1 MQRKTGPTTHCPG
14 LNQEWLNQELDEPQ
28 RSFSLRFNSGFKE
41 PSSLSW
47 ADSQGPQLAP
57 GQTST
62 DQLRDSLQQRTQPAA
77 GQINQRRQLFRASWR
92 GQLARAS
99 WRGQLWLHRRLI
111 TALAVLLCALLAAQ
125 ALTNPSQAKV
135 WVIRTDMS
143 LGQVISSGDVV
154 LSNLPT
160 SPPQAVRTS
169 PVGRKLSIDLPK
181 GTALI
186 ESMLTGPALSH
197 LGKQQRVVQLQIQ
210 TGSQLA
216 RIGQQVDIVGT
227 VASTTNS
234 GVVSSDGAYSQAGA
248 QVLAQKVTIV
258 DVEPPNKAN
267 LTQTQGTMRLIT
279 FAVKET
285 EATLLCGAASQGPLS
300 IVLRP

>member
-1 MQRKTGPTTHCPG
+1 MQRKTGSAVHCQG
-14 LNQEWLNQELDEPQ
+14 LNQELDEPQ
-28 RSFSLRFNSGFKE
+28 RSFSLRFNSGFNE
-41 PSSLSW
+41 AARPSRL
-47 ADSQGPQLAP
+47 DGQGPQLTP
-57 GQTST
+57 RQTSS

-77 GQINQRRQLFRASWR
+77 GQINQRLSQLS
-92 GQLARAS
+92 RAS

-111 TALAVLLCALLAAQ
+111 TALAVLLCVLLAAQ
-125 ALTNPSQAKV
+125 ALTNPSQTKV
-135 WVIRTDMS
+135 WVLRTNMS
-143 LGQVISSGDVV
+143 LGQVITSSDVI
-154 LSNLPT
+154 LSNLP
-160 SPPQAVRTS
+160 SRPPQAVRTS

-186 ESMLTGPALSH
+186 ESMLTQPALSH

-216 RIGQQVDIVGT
+216 RIGQQVDIVGSVNGT
-227 VASTTNS
+227 AND
-234 GVVSSDGAYSQAGA
+234 GMVSSDAAYSKVGA

-285 EATLLCGAASQGPLS
+285 EATLLCSAASQGPLS

>member
-1 MQRKTGPTTHCPG
+1 MQRKTGSAVHCQG

-28 RSFSLRFNSGFKE
+28 RSFSLRFNS
-41 PSSLSW
+41 
-47 ADSQGPQLAP
+47 
-57 GQTST
+57 
-62 DQLRDSLQQRTQPAA
+62 
-77 GQINQRRQLFRASWR
+77 
-92 GQLARAS
+92 RAS

-111 TALAVLLCALLAAQ
+111 TALAVLLCALLAVQ
-125 ALTNPSQAKV
+125 ALTNPGQVKV
-135 WVIRTDMS
+135 WVMRTDMS
-143 LGQVISSGDVV
+143 LGQVITSSDVI
-154 LSNLPT
+154 LSNLP
-160 SPPQAVRTS
+160 SRPPQAVRTS

-186 ESMLTGPALSH
+186 ESMLTQPALSH

-216 RIGQQVDIVGT
+216 RIGQQVDIVGSVNGT
-227 VASTTNS
+227 AND
-234 GVVSSDGAYSQAGA
+234 GVVSSDAAYSKVGA

>member
-1 MQRKTGPTTHCPG
+1 MQRKTGPAAHCPG
-14 LNQEWLNQELDEPQ
+14 LNQELDEPQ

-62 DQLRDSLQQRTQPAA
+62 DQLRDGLQQRAKPAS
-77 GQINQRRQLFRASWR
+77 GQVNQGLS
-92 GQLARAS
+92 QLARAS

-154 LSNLPT
+154 LSNQTTL
-160 SPPQAVRTS
+160 PPQAVRTS

-248 QVLAQKVTIV
+248 QVLARKVTIV

>member
-1 MQRKTGPTTHCPG
+1 MQRKTGPAAHCPG
-14 LNQEWLNQELDEPQ
+14 LNQELDEPQ

-62 DQLRDSLQQRTQPAA
+62 DQLRDGLQQRAKPAS
-77 GQINQRRQLFRASWR
+77 GQVNQGLS
-92 GQLARAS
+92 QLARAS

-154 LSNLPT
+154 LSNQTTL
-160 SPPQAVRTS
+160 PPQAVRTS

-186 ESMLTGPALSH
+186 ESMLTQPALSH

-248 QVLAQKVTIV
+248 QVLARKVTIV
-258 DVEPPNKAN
+258 DVEPPNKEN

>member
-1 MQRKTGPTTHCPG
+1 MHNWVDG
-14 LNQEWLNQELDEPQ
+14 
-28 RSFSLRFNSGFKE
+28 
-41 PSSLSW
+41 
-47 ADSQGPQLAP
+47 QGPQLAP

-62 DQLRDSLQQRTQPAA
+62 DQLRDGLQQRAKPAS
-77 GQINQRRQLFRASWR
+77 GQVNQGLS
-92 GQLARAS
+92 QLARAS

-154 LSNLPT
+154 LSNQTTL
-160 SPPQAVRTS
+160 PPQAVRTS

>member
-1 MQRKTGPTTHCPG
+1 MQRKTGPAAHCPG
-14 LNQEWLNQELDEPQ
+14 LNQELDEPQ

-62 DQLRDSLQQRTQPAA
+62 DQLRDGLQQRAKPAS
-77 GQINQRRQLFRASWR
+77 GQVNQGLS
-92 GQLARAS
+92 QLARAS

-143 LGQVISSGDVV
+143 LGQVISSSDVV

-216 RIGQQVDIVGT
+216 RIGQQVDIVGSVDGT
-227 VASTTNS
+227 AND
-234 GVVSSDGAYSQAGA
+234 GVVSSDGAYSKVGA

>member
-1 MQRKTGPTTHCPG
+1 MQRKTSSAAHCPG
-14 LNQEWLNQELDEPQ
+14 LNQELDEPQ

-41 PSSLSW
+41 AARPNLL
-47 ADSQGPQLAP
+47 DGQGPQLAP

-62 DQLRDSLQQRTQPAA
+62 DQLRDGLQQRAKPAS
-77 GQINQRRQLFRASWR
+77 GQVNQGLS
-92 GQLARAS
+92 QLARAS

-154 LSNLPT
+154 LSNQTTL
-160 SPPQAVRTS
+160 PPQAVRTS

-248 QVLAQKVTIV
+248 QVLARKVTIV

>member
-1 MQRKTGPTTHCPG
+1 MQRKTGSAVHCQG

-28 RSFSLRFNSGFKE
+28 RSFSLRFNSGFNE
-41 PSSLSW
+41 AARPSRL
-47 ADSQGPQLAP
+47 DGQGPQLTP
-57 GQTST
+57 GQTSS
-62 DQLRDSLQQRTQPAA
+62 DQLRDSLQQKAQPAP
-77 GQINQRRQLFRASWR
+77 GQINQRHQLSRAS
-92 GQLARAS
+92 G
-99 WRGQLWLHRRLI
+99 RGQLWLHRRLI
-111 TALAVLLCALLAAQ
+111 TVLAVLLCALLAVQ

-135 WVIRTDMS
+135 WVLRTDMS
-143 LGQVISSGDVV
+143 LGQVITSSDVV

-160 SPPQAVRTS
+160 SPPQAIRTS

-216 RIGQQVDIVGT
+216 RIGQQVDIVGS
-227 VASTTNS
+227 VDGTTNG
-234 GVVSSDGAYSQAGA
+234 GVVSSDSSDGVYSRAGA
-248 QVLAQKVTIV
+248 QVLARKVTIV

>member
-1 MQRKTGPTTHCPG
+1 MQRKTGPAAHCPG
-14 LNQEWLNQELDEPQ
+14 LNQELDEPQ

-62 DQLRDSLQQRTQPAA
+62 DQLRDGLQQRAKPAS
-77 GQINQRRQLFRASWR
+77 GQVNQGLS
-92 GQLARAS
+92 QLARAS

-143 LGQVISSGDVV
+143 LGQVISSSDVV

-216 RIGQQVDIVGT
+216 RIGQQVDIVGS
-227 VASTTNS
+227 VDGTTNG
-234 GVVSSDGAYSQAGA
+234 GVVSSDGAYSKVGA
-248 QVLAQKVTIV
+248 QVLARKVTIV

>member
-1 MQRKTGPTTHCPG
+1 MQRKTGSAAHCQG
-14 LNQEWLNQELDEPQ
+14 LNQELDEPQ
-28 RSFSLRFNSGFKE
+28 RSFSLRFNS
-41 PSSLSW
+41 
-47 ADSQGPQLAP
+47 
-57 GQTST
+57 
-62 DQLRDSLQQRTQPAA
+62 
-77 GQINQRRQLFRASWR
+77 
-92 GQLARAS
+92 RAS

-111 TALAVLLCALLAAQ
+111 TALAVLLCVLLAAQ
-125 ALTNPSQAKV
+125 ALTNPSQTKV
-135 WVIRTDMS
+135 WVLRTNMS
-143 LGQVISSGDVV
+143 LGQVITSSDVI
-154 LSNLPT
+154 LSNLP
-160 SPPQAVRTS
+160 SRPPQAVRTS

>member
-1 MQRKTGPTTHCPG
+1 MQRKTGSAAHCQG
-14 LNQEWLNQELDEPQ
+14 LNQELDEPQ
-28 RSFSLRFNSGFKE
+28 RSFSLRFNSGFNE
-41 PSSLSW
+41 AARPSRL
-47 ADSQGPQLAP
+47 DGQGPQLTP
-57 GQTST
+57 RQTSS
-62 DQLRDSLQQRTQPAA
+62 DQLRDGLQQRAQPAP
-77 GQINQRRQLFRASWR
+77 GQINQRRQLSRAS
-92 GQLARAS
+92 G
-99 WRGQLWLHRRLI
+99 RGQLWLHRRLI
-111 TALAVLLCALLAAQ
+111 TVLAVLLCALLAVQ
-125 ALTNPSQAKV
+125 ELTNPSQAKV
-135 WVIRTDMS
+135 WVLRTNMS
-143 LGQVISSGDVV
+143 LGQVITSSDVI

-160 SPPQAVRTS
+160 SPPQAIRTS

-227 VASTTNS
+227 VASTTNN
-234 GVVSSDGAYSQAGA
+234 GVVSSDSSDSSDGAYSQAGA
-248 QVLAQKVTIV
+248 QVLARKVTIV

>member
-1 MQRKTGPTTHCPG
+1 MQRKTGSAVHCQG

-28 RSFSLRFNSGFKE
+28 RSFSLRFNSGFNE
-41 PSSLSW
+41 AARPNLLNG
-47 ADSQGPQLAP
+47 QGPQLTP
-57 GQTST
+57 GQTSS

-77 GQINQRRQLFRASWR
+77 GQRIDSRQLFSPPWGGHQGRP
-92 GQLARAS
+92 
-99 WRGQLWLHRRLI
+99 RRLI
-111 TALAVLLCALLAAQ
+111 TALAVLLCALLAVQ
-125 ALTNPSQAKV
+125 ALTNPGQVKV
-135 WVIRTDMS
+135 WVMRTDMS
-143 LGQVISSGDVV
+143 LGQVITSSDVV

-216 RIGQQVDIVGT
+216 RIGQQVDIVGSVNGT
-227 VASTTNS
+227 AND
-234 GVVSSDGAYSQAGA
+234 GVVSSDAAYSKVGA

>member
-1 MQRKTGPTTHCPG
+1 MQRKTGSAVHCQG
-14 LNQEWLNQELDEPQ
+14 LNQELDEPQ
-28 RSFSLRFNSGFKE
+28 RSFSLRFNSGFNE
-41 PSSLSW
+41 AARPSRL
-47 ADSQGPQLAP
+47 DGQGPQLTP
-57 GQTST
+57 RQTSS

-77 GQINQRRQLFRASWR
+77 GQINQRLSQLS
-92 GQLARAS
+92 RAS

-111 TALAVLLCALLAAQ
+111 TALAVLLCVLLAAQ
-125 ALTNPSQAKV
+125 ALTNPSQTKV
-135 WVIRTDMS
+135 WVLRTNMS
-143 LGQVISSGDVV
+143 LGQVITSSDVI
-154 LSNLPT
+154 LSNLP
-160 SPPQAVRTS
+160 SRPPQAVRTS

-186 ESMLTGPALSH
+186 ESMLTQPALSH
-197 LGKQQRVVQLQIQ
+197 LGKHQRVVQLQIQ

-216 RIGQQVDIVGT
+216 RIGQQVDIVGS
-227 VASTTNS
+227 VDGTTNG
-234 GVVSSDGAYSQAGA
+234 GVVSSDSSDAAYSKVGA
-248 QVLAQKVTIV
+248 QVLARKVTIV

>member
-1 MQRKTGPTTHCPG
+1 MQRKTGPAAHCPG
-14 LNQEWLNQELDEPQ
+14 LNQELDEPQ

-47 ADSQGPQLAP
+47 ADSQGPQLTP

-62 DQLRDSLQQRTQPAA
+62 DQLRDGLQQRAKPAS
-77 GQINQRRQLFRASWR
+77 GQVNQGLS
-92 GQLARAS
+92 QLARAS

-143 LGQVISSGDVV
+143 LGQVISSSDVV

>member
-1 MQRKTGPTTHCPG
+1 MQRKTGSAVHCQG

-28 RSFSLRFNSGFKE
+28 RSFSLRFNSGFNE
-41 PSSLSW
+41 AARPNLLNG
-47 ADSQGPQLAP
+47 QGPQLTP
-57 GQTST
+57 GQTSS

-92 GQLARAS
+92 GQL
-99 WRGQLWLHRRLI
+99 WLHRRLI
-111 TALAVLLCALLAAQ
+111 TALAVLLCVLLAAQ
-125 ALTNPSQAKV
+125 ALTNPSQTKV
-135 WVIRTDMS
+135 WVLRTNMS
-143 LGQVISSGDVV
+143 LGQVITSSDVV

-160 SPPQAVRTS
+160 SPPQAIRTS

-227 VASTTNS
+227 VASTTNN
-234 GVVSSDGAYSQAGA
+234 GVVSSDSSDSSDGAYSQAGA
-248 QVLAQKVTIV
+248 QVLARKVTIV

>member
-1 MQRKTGPTTHCPG
+1 MQRKTGSAVHCQG

-28 RSFSLRFNSGFKE
+28 RSFSLRFNSGFNE
-41 PSSLSW
+41 AARPNLLNG
-47 ADSQGPQLAP
+47 QGPQLTP
-57 GQTST
+57 GQTSS

-92 GQLARAS
+92 GQL
-99 WRGQLWLHRRLI
+99 WLHRRLI
-111 TALAVLLCALLAAQ
+111 TALAVLLCALLAGQ
-125 ALTNPSQAKV
+125 VKV
-135 WVIRTDMS
+135 WVMRTDMS
-143 LGQVISSGDVV
+143 LGQVITSSDVV

-210 TGSQLA
+210 TGSLLA

>member
-1 MQRKTGPTTHCPG
+1 MQRKTGSAVHCQG
-14 LNQEWLNQELDEPQ
+14 LNQELDEPQ
-28 RSFSLRFNSGFKE
+28 RSFSLRFNSGFNE
-41 PSSLSW
+41 AARPSRL
-47 ADSQGPQLAP
+47 DGQGPQLTP
-57 GQTST
+57 RQTSS

-77 GQINQRRQLFRASWR
+77 GQINQRLSQLS
-92 GQLARAS
+92 RAS

-111 TALAVLLCALLAAQ
+111 TALAVLLCVLLAAQ
-125 ALTNPSQAKV
+125 ALTNPSQTKV
-135 WVIRTDMS
+135 WVLRTNMS
-143 LGQVISSGDVV
+143 LGQVITSSDVI
-154 LSNLPT
+154 LSNLP
-160 SPPQAVRTS
+160 SRPPQAVRTS
-169 PVGRKLSIDLPK
+169 PVGGKLSIDLPK

-186 ESMLTGPALSH
+186 ESMLTQPALSH

-216 RIGQQVDIVGT
+216 RIGQQVDIVGSVNGT
-227 VASTTNS
+227 AND
-234 GVVSSDGAYSQAGA
+234 GVVSSDAAYSKVGA

-285 EATLLCGAASQGPLS
+285 EATLLCSAASQGPLS

>member
-1 MQRKTGPTTHCPG
+1 MQRKTGPAAHCPG
-14 LNQEWLNQELDEPQ
+14 LNQELDEPQ

-62 DQLRDSLQQRTQPAA
+62 DQLRDGLQQRAKPAS
-77 GQINQRRQLFRASWR
+77 GQVNQGLS
-92 GQLARAS
+92 QLARAS

-154 LSNLPT
+154 LSNQTT

-216 RIGQQVDIVGT
+216 RIGQQVDIVGS
-227 VASTTNS
+227 VDGTTNG
-234 GVVSSDGAYSQAGA
+234 GVVSSDGAYSKVGA
-248 QVLAQKVTIV
+248 QVLARKVTIV

>member
-1 MQRKTGPTTHCPG
+1 MQRKTGPAAHCPG
-14 LNQEWLNQELDEPQ
+14 LNQELDEPQ

-62 DQLRDSLQQRTQPAA
+62 DQLRDGLQQRAKPAS
-77 GQINQRRQLFRASWR
+77 GQVNQGLS
-92 GQLARAS
+92 QLARAS

-111 TALAVLLCALLAAQ
+111 TALAVLLCVLLAAQ
-125 ALTNPSQAKV
+125 ALTNPSQTKV
-135 WVIRTDMS
+135 WVLRTNMS
-143 LGQVISSGDVV
+143 LGQVITSSDVI
-154 LSNLPT
+154 LSNLP
-160 SPPQAVRTS
+160 SRPPQAVRTS

-186 ESMLTGPALSH
+186 ESMLTQPALSH

-216 RIGQQVDIVGT
+216 RIGQQVDIVGS
-227 VASTTNS
+227 VSGTTND
-234 GVVSSDGAYSQAGA
+234 GVVSSDAAYSKGGA
-248 QVLAQKVTIV
+248 QVLARKVTIV

>member
-1 MQRKTGPTTHCPG
+1 MQRKTGSAAHCQG
-14 LNQEWLNQELDEPQ
+14 LNQELDEPQ

-41 PSSLSW
+41 AARPNLL
-47 ADSQGPQLAP
+47 DGQGPQLTP
-57 GQTST
+57 RQTSS
-62 DQLRDSLQQRTQPAA
+62 DQLRDGLQQRTQPAP
-77 GQINQRRQLFRASWR
+77 GQINQRRQLS
-92 GQLARAS
+92 RAS

-111 TALAVLLCALLAAQ
+111 TVLAVLLCALLAVQ
-125 ALTNPSQAKV
+125 ALTNPGQVKV
-135 WVIRTDMS
+135 WVMRTDMS
-143 LGQVISSGDVV
+143 LGQVITSSDVV

-227 VASTTNS
+227 LASTTNS
-234 GVVSSDGAYSQAGA
+234 GVVSSDSSDAAYSKVGA
-248 QVLAQKVTIV
+248 QVLARKVTIV

>member
-1 MQRKTGPTTHCPG
+1 MQRKTGSAAHCQG
-14 LNQEWLNQELDEPQ
+14 LNQELDEPQ
-28 RSFSLRFNSGFKE
+28 RSFSLRFNSGFRE
-41 PSSLSW
+41 STPLSW
-47 ADSQGPQLAP
+47 ADGQGPQLTPGQTGSDQLHDGLQQRAQPAP
-57 GQTST
+57 GQNS
-62 DQLRDSLQQRTQPAA
+62 QRLT
-77 GQINQRRQLFRASWR
+77 NQRR
-92 GQLARAS
+92 QLARAS

-111 TALAVLLCALLAAQ
+111 TALAVLLCALLAVQ
-125 ALTNPSQAKV
+125 ALTNPGQVKV
-135 WVIRTDMS
+135 WVMRTDMS
-143 LGQVISSGDVV
+143 LGQVITSSDVV

-160 SPPQAVRTS
+160 SPPQAIRTS

-197 LGKQQRVVQLQIQ
+197 LDKQQRVVQLQIQ

-216 RIGQQVDIVGT
+216 RIGQQVDIVGS
-227 VASTTNS
+227 VDGTTNG
-234 GVVSSDGAYSQAGA
+234 GVVSSDGAYSKVGA
-248 QVLAQKVTIV
+248 QVLARKVTIV

>member
-1 MQRKTGPTTHCPG
+1 MQRKTGSTSHCQG
-14 LNQEWLNQELDEPQ
+14 LNQELDEPQ

-41 PSSLSW
+41 PGVHNW
-47 ADSQGPQLAP
+47 VDGQGSQLAP
-57 GQTST
+57 RQTSS
-62 DQLRDSLQQRTQPAA
+62 DQLRDGLQQRAKPAS
-77 GQINQRRQLFRASWR
+77 GKVNQGLS
-92 GQLARAS
+92 QLARAS

-111 TALAVLLCALLAAQ
+111 TVLAVLLCALLAVQ
-125 ALTNPSQAKV
+125 ALTNPGQVKV
-135 WVIRTDMS
+135 WVMRTDMS
-143 LGQVISSGDVV
+143 LGQVITSSDVV

-186 ESMLTGPALSH
+186 ESMLAGPALSH

-227 VASTTNS
+227 VASATNS
-234 GVVSSDGAYSQAGA
+234 GVVSSDSSDGAYSRAGA

>member
-1 MQRKTGPTTHCPG
+1 MQRKTGPAAHCPG
-14 LNQEWLNQELDEPQ
+14 LNQELDEPQ

-41 PSSLSW
+41 PGVHNW
-47 ADSQGPQLAP
+47 VDGQGPQLAP

-62 DQLRDSLQQRTQPAA
+62 DQLRDGLQQRAKPAS
-77 GQINQRRQLFRASWR
+77 GKVNQGLS
-92 GQLARAS
+92 QLARAS

-111 TALAVLLCALLAAQ
+111 TALAVLLCALLAVQ

-135 WVIRTDMS
+135 WVMRTDMS

-227 VASTTNS
+227 MASTTNS

-248 QVLAQKVTIV
+248 QVLARKVTIV

>member
-1 MQRKTGPTTHCPG
+1 MQRKTGPAAHCPG
-14 LNQEWLNQELDEPQ
+14 LNQELDEPQ

-62 DQLRDSLQQRTQPAA
+62 DQLRDGLQQRAKPAS
-77 GQINQRRQLFRASWR
+77 GQVNQGLS
-92 GQLARAS
+92 QLARAS

-111 TALAVLLCALLAAQ
+111 TVLAVLLCALLAVQ
-125 ALTNPSQAKV
+125 ALTKPSQAKV
-135 WVIRTDMS
+135 WVLRTNMS
-143 LGQVISSGDVV
+143 LGQVITSSDVV

-248 QVLAQKVTIV
+248 QVLAQKVPIV

>member
-1 MQRKTGPTTHCPG
+1 MQRKTGSAVHCQG
-14 LNQEWLNQELDEPQ
+14 LNQELDEPQ
-28 RSFSLRFNSGFKE
+28 RSFSLRFNSGFNE
-41 PSSLSW
+41 AARPSRL
-47 ADSQGPQLAP
+47 DGQGPQLTP
-57 GQTST
+57 RQTSS

-77 GQINQRRQLFRASWR
+77 GQINQRLSQLS
-92 GQLARAS
+92 RAS

-111 TALAVLLCALLAAQ
+111 TALAVLLCVLLAAQ
-125 ALTNPSQAKV
+125 ALTNPSQTKV
-135 WVIRTDMS
+135 WVLRTNMS
-143 LGQVISSGDVV
+143 VGQVITSSDVI
-154 LSNLPT
+154 LSNLP
-160 SPPQAVRTS
+160 SRPPQAVRTS

-186 ESMLTGPALSH
+186 ESMLTQPALSH

-216 RIGQQVDIVGT
+216 RIGQQVDIVGSVNGT
-227 VASTTNS
+227 AND
-234 GVVSSDGAYSQAGA
+234 GVVSSDAAYSKVGA

-285 EATLLCGAASQGPLS
+285 EATLLCSAASQGPLS

>member
-1 MQRKTGPTTHCPG
+1 MQRKTGPAAHCPG
-14 LNQEWLNQELDEPQ
+14 LNQELDEPQ

-62 DQLRDSLQQRTQPAA
+62 DQLRDGLQQRAKPAS
-77 GQINQRRQLFRASWR
+77 GQVNQGLS
-92 GQLARAS
+92 QLARAS

-111 TALAVLLCALLAAQ
+111 TALAVLLCALLAVQ
-125 ALTNPSQAKV
+125 ALTNPGQVKV
-135 WVIRTDMS
+135 WVMRTDMS

-154 LSNLPT
+154 LSNQTTL
-160 SPPQAVRTS
+160 PPQAVRTS

-186 ESMLTGPALSH
+186 ESMLTQPALSH

>member
-1 MQRKTGPTTHCPG
+1 MQRKTGPATHCPG
-14 LNQEWLNQELDEPQ
+14 LNQELDEPQ

-41 PSSLSW
+41 PGVHNW
-47 ADSQGPQLAP
+47 VDGQGPQIAP
-57 GQTST
+57 GQTSADQLPST
-62 DQLRDSLQQRTQPAA
+62 DQLRGSLQQRAKPAS
-77 GQINQRRQLFRASWR
+77 GQVNQGLR
-92 GQLARAS
+92 QLARAS

-111 TALAVLLCALLAAQ
+111 TALAVLLCALLAVQ
-125 ALTNPSQAKV
+125 ALTKPSQVKV
-135 WVIRTDMS
+135 WVMRTDMS
-143 LGQVISSGDVV
+143 LGQVITSSDVV
-154 LSNLPT
+154 LSNQTTL
-160 SPPQAVRTS
+160 PPQAVRTS

-186 ESMLTGPALSH
+186 ESMLTVPALSH

-227 VASTTNS
+227 VASATNS
-234 GVVSSDGAYSQAGA
+234 GTVSSDGAYSQAGA
-248 QVLAQKVTIV
+248 QVLARKVTIV

>member
-1 MQRKTGPTTHCPG
+1 MQRKTGSAVHCQG
-14 LNQEWLNQELDEPQ
+14 LNQELDEPQ
-28 RSFSLRFNSGFKE
+28 RSFSLRFNSGFNE
-41 PSSLSW
+41 AARPSRL
-47 ADSQGPQLAP
+47 DGQGPQLTP
-57 GQTST
+57 RQPSS
-62 DQLRDSLQQRTQPAA
+62 DQIRDSLQQRTQPAA
-77 GQINQRRQLFRASWR
+77 GQINQRLSQLS
-92 GQLARAS
+92 RAS

-111 TALAVLLCALLAAQ
+111 TALAVLLCVLLAAQ
-125 ALTNPSQAKV
+125 ALTNPSQTKV
-135 WVIRTDMS
+135 WVLRTNMS
-143 LGQVISSGDVV
+143 LGQVITSSDVI
-154 LSNLPT
+154 LSNLP
-160 SPPQAVRTS
+160 SRPPQAVRTS

-186 ESMLTGPALSH
+186 ESMLTQPALSH

-216 RIGQQVDIVGT
+216 RIGQQVDIVGSVNGT
-227 VASTTNS
+227 AND
-234 GVVSSDGAYSQAGA
+234 GVVSSDAAYSKVGA

-285 EATLLCGAASQGPLS
+285 EATLLCSAASQGPLS

>member
-1 MQRKTGPTTHCPG
+1 MQRKTGSAAHCQG
-14 LNQEWLNQELDEPQ
+14 LNQELDEPQ

-41 PSSLSW
+41 AARPNLL
-47 ADSQGPQLAP
+47 DGQGPQLTP
-57 GQTST
+57 GQTSS
-62 DQLRDSLQQRTQPAA
+62 DQLRDGLQQRAQPAA
-77 GQINQRRQLFRASWR
+77 GQNSQRLTNQRRQLA
-92 GQLARAS
+92 GAS

-111 TALAVLLCALLAAQ
+111 TVLAVLLCALLAIQ
-125 ALTNPSQAKV
+125 ALTNPRQVKV
-135 WVIRTDMS
+135 WVMRTDMS
-143 LGQVISSGDVV
+143 LGQVITSSDVV

-234 GVVSSDGAYSQAGA
+234 GAVSSDGAYSQAGA
-248 QVLAQKVTIV
+248 QVLARKVTIV

>member
-1 MQRKTGPTTHCPG
+1 MQRKTGSAVHCQG
-14 LNQEWLNQELDEPQ
+14 LNQELDEPQ
-28 RSFSLRFNSGFKE
+28 RSFSLRFNSGFNE
-41 PSSLSW
+41 AARPSRL
-47 ADSQGPQLAP
+47 DGQGPQLTP
-57 GQTST
+57 RQTSS

-77 GQINQRRQLFRASWR
+77 GQINQRLSQLS
-92 GQLARAS
+92 RAS

-111 TALAVLLCALLAAQ
+111 TALAVLLCVLLAAQ
-125 ALTNPSQAKV
+125 ALTNPSQTKV
-135 WVIRTDMS
+135 WVLRTNMS
-143 LGQVISSGDVV
+143 LGQVITSSDVI
-154 LSNLPT
+154 LSNLP
-160 SPPQAVRTS
+160 SRPPQAVRTS

-186 ESMLTGPALSH
+186 ESMLTQPALSH

-216 RIGQQVDIVGT
+216 RIGQQVDIVGSVNGT
-227 VASTTNS
+227 AND
-234 GVVSSDGAYSQAGA
+234 GVVSSDASYSKVGA

-285 EATLLCGAASQGPLS
+285 EATLLCSAASQGPLS

>member
-1 MQRKTGPTTHCPG
+1 MQRKTSSAAHRQGR
-14 LNQEWLNQELDEPQ
+14 NQELDEPQ
-28 RSFSLRFNSGFKE
+28 RSFSLEPQRSFSLRFNSGHTSGRCGNSSGRCAP
-41 PSSLSW
+41 PSW
-47 ADSQGPQLAP
+47 VDDQFPQP
-57 GQTST
+57 TSGQT
-62 DQLRDSLQQRTQPAA
+62 
-77 GQINQRRQLFRASWR
+77 NQRLS
-92 GQLARAS
+92 QLARAS
-99 WRGQLWLHRRLI
+99 GRGQLWLHRRLI
-111 TALAVLLCALLAAQ
+111 TVLAVLLCALLAVQ
-125 ALTNPSQAKV
+125 ALTNPSQTKV
-135 WVIRTDMS
+135 WVLRTDMS
-143 LGQVISSGDVV
+143 LGQVITRDDVV
-154 LSNLPT
+154 LSKAPT
-160 SPPQAVRTS
+160 SPPQAIRTS

-234 GVVSSDGAYSQAGA
+234 GVVSSDAAYSKVGA
-248 QVLAQKVTIV
+248 QVLARKVTIV

>member
-1 MQRKTGPTTHCPG
+1 MQRKTGSAAHHQG
-14 LNQEWLNQELDEPQ
+14 RNQELAEPQ
-28 RSFSLRFNSGFKE
+28 RSFSLRFNSGHTSGRCGSNSGRCA
-41 PSSLSW
+41 PASW
-47 ADSQGPQLAP
+47 LDDQFPQP
-57 GQTST
+57 TSGQT
-62 DQLRDSLQQRTQPAA
+62 
-77 GQINQRRQLFRASWR
+77 NQRLSQLSR
-92 GQLARAS
+92 LS

-111 TALAVLLCALLAAQ
+111 TALAVLLCVLLAAQ
-125 ALTNPSQAKV
+125 ALTNPSQTKV
-135 WVIRTDMS
+135 WVLRTDMS
-143 LGQVISSGDVV
+143 LGQVITSSDVV

>member
-1 MQRKTGPTTHCPG
+1 MQRKTGPAAHCPG
-14 LNQEWLNQELDEPQ
+14 LNQELDEPQ

-62 DQLRDSLQQRTQPAA
+62 DQLRDGLQQRAKPAS
-77 GQINQRRQLFRASWR
+77 GQVNQGLS
-92 GQLARAS
+92 QLARAS

-154 LSNLPT
+154 LSNLP
-160 SPPQAVRTS
+160 SRPPQAVRTS

-186 ESMLTGPALSH
+186 ESMLTQPALSH
-197 LGKQQRVVQLQIQ
+197 LGKHQRVVQLQIQ

-216 RIGQQVDIVGT
+216 RIGQQVDIVGSVNGT
-227 VASTTNS
+227 ANDGVAS
-234 GVVSSDGAYSQAGA
+234 SDATYSKVGA

>member
-1 MQRKTGPTTHCPG
+1 MQRKTGPAAHCPG
-14 LNQEWLNQELDEPQ
+14 LNQELDEPQ

-62 DQLRDSLQQRTQPAA
+62 DQLRDGLQQRAKPAS
-77 GQINQRRQLFRASWR
+77 GQVNQGLS
-92 GQLARAS
+92 QLARAS
-99 WRGQLWLHRRLI
+99 GRGQLWLHRRLI
-111 TALAVLLCALLAAQ
+111 TALAVLLCALLAVQ
-125 ALTNPSQAKV
+125 ALTNPGQVKV
-135 WVIRTDMS
+135 WVMRTDMS
-143 LGQVISSGDVV
+143 LGQVITSSDVV

>member
-1 MQRKTGPTTHCPG
+1 M
-14 LNQEWLNQELDEPQ
+14 
-28 RSFSLRFNSGFKE
+28 
-41 PSSLSW
+41 
-47 ADSQGPQLAP
+47 AA
-57 GQTST
+57 
-62 DQLRDSLQQRTQPAA
+62 PAA
-77 GQINQRRQLFRASWR
+77 DHRLSRA
-92 GQLARAS
+92 
-99 WRGQLWLHRRLI
+99 
-111 TALAVLLCALLAAQ
+111 LCALLAVQ
-125 ALTNPSQAKV
+125 ALTNPGQVKV
-135 WVIRTDMS
+135 WVMRTDMS
-143 LGQVISSGDVV
+143 LGQVITSSDVV

-279 FAVKET
+279 FAVRKLRLRFMRRGLPGP
-285 EATLLCGAASQGPLS
+285 AFNSAQTLKRGRHTHFTKTSGENHA
-300 IVLRP
+300 

>member
-1 MQRKTGPTTHCPG
+1 MQRKTGPAAHCPG
-14 LNQEWLNQELDEPQ
+14 LNQELDEPQ

-62 DQLRDSLQQRTQPAA
+62 DQLRDGLQQRAKPAS
-77 GQINQRRQLFRASWR
+77 GQVNQGLS
-92 GQLARAS
+92 QLARAS

-154 LSNLPT
+154 LSNQTTL
-160 SPPQAVRTS
+160 PPQAVRTS

-216 RIGQQVDIVGT
+216 RIGQQVDIVGSVDGT
-227 VASTTNS
+227 AND
-234 GVVSSDGAYSQAGA
+234 GVVSSDAAYSKVGA
-248 QVLAQKVTIV
+248 QVLARKVTIV

>member
-1 MQRKTGPTTHCPG
+1 MQRKTGPAAHCPG
-14 LNQEWLNQELDEPQ
+14 LNQELDEPQ

-62 DQLRDSLQQRTQPAA
+62 DQLRDGLQQRAKPAS
-77 GQINQRRQLFRASWR
+77 GQVNQGLS
-92 GQLARAS
+92 QLARAS

-154 LSNLPT
+154 LSNQTTL
-160 SPPQAVRTS
+160 PPQAVRTS

-216 RIGQQVDIVGT
+216 RIGQQVDIVGS
-227 VASTTNS
+227 VSGTTND
-234 GVVSSDGAYSQAGA
+234 GVVSSDAAYSKVGA
-248 QVLAQKVTIV
+248 QVLARKVTIV

>member
-1 MQRKTGPTTHCPG
+1 MQRKTGSAAHCQG
-14 LNQEWLNQELDEPQ
+14 LNQELDEPQ

-62 DQLRDSLQQRTQPAA
+62 DQLRDGLQQRAKPAS
-77 GQINQRRQLFRASWR
+77 GQVNQGLS
-92 GQLARAS
+92 QLARAS

-154 LSNLPT
+154 LSNQTTL
-160 SPPQAVRTS
+160 PPQAVRTS

-216 RIGQQVDIVGT
+216 RIGQQVDIVGSVNGT
-227 VASTTNS
+227 AND
-234 GVVSSDGAYSQAGA
+234 GVVSSDAAYSKVGA